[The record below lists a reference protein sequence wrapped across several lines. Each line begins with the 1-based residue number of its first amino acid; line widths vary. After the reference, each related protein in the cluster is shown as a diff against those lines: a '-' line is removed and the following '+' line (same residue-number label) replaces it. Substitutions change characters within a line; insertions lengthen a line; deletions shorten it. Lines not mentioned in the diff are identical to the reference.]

1 MSDLPKVFANKLE
14 KDVGNNK
21 TYSYDKSETMSVSQD
36 RKSETITIHQKIK
49 DIFNSPKYV
58 YKADVVVEYDGIKHN
73 KELIGYNRDYIITL
87 NDEKIPISK
96 IDDIYFK

>member
-1 MSDLPKVFANKLE
+1 MSELPKVFVNKLE

-21 TYSYDKSETMSVSQD
+21 TYSYDKSEDINTSQD
-36 RKSETITIHQKIK
+36 RKSEITIYQKIK

-58 YKADVVVEYDGIKHN
+58 YKADVVVEYDGMKHD